1 MKPVKLPRWGPKK
14 LREIVAII
22 EGALNARTPH
32 EGLGINLDES
42 SGKGFQISTKLAGG
56 AAIQDS
62 KDGLALGGGGG
73 TPFNLYGALNGAP
86 ATWPVSLTG
95 PPTPIT

>member
-1 MKPVKLPRWGPKK
+1 MKPVKLLRWGPKK
-14 LREIVAII
+14 LREIVVAI

-32 EGLGINLDES
+32 EGLGISLDES

-62 KDGLALGGGGG
+62 KDGLALGGSGG
-73 TPFNLYGALNGAP
+73 TNVNVYGALNGAP
-86 ATWPVSLTG
+86 AVYHLLQSS
-95 PPTPIT
+95 PPTPV